1 MPVTG
6 GATHL
11 SNPGP
16 CTFCTTL
23 CWSPMHCQYASTRI
37 RLKQSCSCTASW
49 NAAVRYRMIHQT
61 PDSDTEGEE
70 NPYRH
75 LLHTWPAQ
83 RQPRKRQQQR
93 PVVAGPLHG
102 CEDIEGALAY
112 SVRSII
118 DSRRRVGCLQYLVE
132 WEGYG
137 PEERSWVPVRDILAL
152 ALLRD
157 FHRPDRPALCS
168 PGRPQGR
175 CRWGG
180 WCCNDCA
187 LCCLS
192 SPCSRQA
199 PAVDVTGLLTPSPVS
214 FMHFPCC
221 LV

>member
-49 NAAVRYRMIHQT
+49 NAAVRY
-61 PDSDTEGEE
+61 
-70 NPYRH
+70 
-75 LLHTWPAQ
+75 
-83 RQPRKRQQQR
+83 R